1 MAYQDPIDK
10 CLKDIDKHTPLIFSD
25 GVEMV
30 ELKATEHAYR
40 VAVIDLLNKR
50 KILATEDNISKG
62 VMFAKLF
69 EIECGLQLFEI
80 DGHEDA

>member
-1 MAYQDPIDK
+1 MAYQDPIDR
-10 CLKDIDKHTPLIFSD
+10 CLTDIDKHTPLIFSD

-30 ELKATEHAYR
+30 ELKATEQAYR
-40 VAVIDLLNKR
+40 AAIIDLLNKR
-50 KILATEDNISKG
+50 HVLATEDNISKG

-80 DGHEDA
+80 DEHQDA